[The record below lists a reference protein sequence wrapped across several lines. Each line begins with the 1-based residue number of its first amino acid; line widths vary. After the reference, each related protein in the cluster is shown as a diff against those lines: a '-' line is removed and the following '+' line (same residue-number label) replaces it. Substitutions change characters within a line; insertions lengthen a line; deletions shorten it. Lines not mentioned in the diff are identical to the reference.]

1 MRWLGFRRKAGPS
14 ATKDQ
19 AVRTPGQKSQR
30 EKSTSDF
37 VSSGADLATY
47 SISSCHFGCP
57 RARHLELS
65 SQARGSKQTPHL
77 VLVGDGSLAPCALRR
92 LGFARR
98 MVEPASVVCPVS
110 ARHRCAACSVH
121 GKPAPRLSVR
131 RSHRGLSSGAGNR
144 TPALVLRS
152 GGLVARASI
161 LAGGFG
167 GDTDHPWDPARLGWL
182 FRIWRQPEAS
192 RAVLGYRHRLHHRW
206 LHPGRW
212 LLGKNPPD
220 LADP

>member
-19 AVRTPGQKSQR
+19 AVRTQGQKSQR

-47 SISSCHFGCP
+47 SVSSRHLGCP

-77 VLVGDGSLAPCALRR
+77 VLIGDGSLAACALRC
-92 LGFARR
+92 LGFAQF
-98 MVEPASVVCPVS
+98 MVHPDSVGRSLS
-110 ARHRCAACSVH
+110 ARHRCTARSLY
-121 GKPAPRLSVR
+121 GKSAPRLSVR

-161 LAGGFG
+161 VAGGLG
-167 GDTDHPWDPARLGWL
+167 SDTDYAGDPARLGW
-182 FRIWRQPEAS
+182 
-192 RAVLGYRHRLHHRW
+192 
-206 LHPGRW
+206 
-212 LLGKNPPD
+212 
-220 LADP
+220 